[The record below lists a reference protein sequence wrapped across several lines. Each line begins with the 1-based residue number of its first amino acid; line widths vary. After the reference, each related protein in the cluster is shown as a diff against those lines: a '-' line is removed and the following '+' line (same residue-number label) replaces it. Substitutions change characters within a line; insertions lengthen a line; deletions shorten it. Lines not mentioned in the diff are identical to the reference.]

1 MGKCPYAVTF
11 CLVKILN
18 TSGNR
23 ETSLIENK
31 IPDLKYYLSAAH
43 EFYS

>member
-1 MGKCPYAVTF
+1 MPLRCYLLPRENLEYFRK
-11 CLVKILN
+11 
-18 TSGNR
+18 S